1 MPCDKSSAKRQNERQ
16 SSIDVAS
23 NAPPKSPVSSSQDE
37 VAPHIILRS
46 PRPQLGEFVP
56 RAAKRPLQ
64 HGVIP
69 ESSHLLEGA
78 IHDVTGLLVRLN
90 VPGGIIRRDCQVWRK
105 AGIEDGR

>member
-1 MPCDKSSAKRQNERQ
+1 
-16 SSIDVAS
+16 
-23 NAPPKSPVSSSQDE
+23 
-37 VAPHIILRS
+37 
-46 PRPQLGEFVP
+46 VP

-105 AGIEDGR
+105 AGIEDGRILRRIERLWKRCVRRSSA